1 MDSTQD
7 YNDNYS
13 SLSETFS
20 LSLKK
25 DNASTYYGIQSVAE
39 KSTTTE
45 QKNKNNNTPNNKIVP
60 ITFEWAEE
68 ESDIVYLSGNFCNW
82 KQFLIMPKNDKKY
95 SLTLPLPRGLHQF
108 RFRINDV
115 WKINKNYPTMND
127 GENENNYVDTSLP
140 STNTESQVKKNENLD
155 DIDEE
160 EEEKEEEKEEENECS
175 DDSERARERI
185 IRKRKKIKNNLKNMK
200 YSVYFPK
207 KNNFSAVAPDLPY
220 SYNYDFNMDV
230 GSQQTTVGKL
240 KYYEPKEKDLL
251 GENCSYKKINVLP
264 FVELNHV
271 HSKKGVNRFNK
282 YVLCSFF
289 FRYRNKFCTFLYY
302 KPPNKKK
309 ENNSD
314 EDSDNSDNSDSSDN
328 NSHKDSC

>member
-1 MDSTQD
+1 MDSVQD

-13 SLSETFS
+13 SISEPFS
-20 LSLKK
+20 LSLQK

-39 KSTTTE
+39 KSTTNDHR
-45 QKNKNNNTPNNKIVP
+45 QNKNNITNDKIVP

-68 ESDIVYLSGNFCNW
+68 ESDIVYLTGNFCNW

-95 SLTLPLPRGLHQF
+95 SLTLPLPRGLHLF

-115 WKINKNYPTMND
+115 WKINKNYPIMND

-140 STNTESQVKKNENLD
+140 STNTESHNKKNENLD
-155 DIDEE
+155 DISENE
-160 EEEKEEEKEEENECS
+160 EEEKDEEDNEFSDYSDSEKE
-175 DDSERARERI
+175 RERI
-185 IRKRKKIKNNLKNMK
+185 IKKNKKIKKSLKKMK

-207 KNNFSAVAPDLPY
+207 KNNFSTIAPDLPY
-220 SYNYDFNMDV
+220 SYNYIFNLDV
-230 GSQQTTVGKL
+230 GSKQNNVGKL

-251 GENCSYKKINVLP
+251 GENCSYKSINVLP

-271 HSKKGVNRFNK
+271 HSKKNEIKSNK

-289 FRYRNKFCTFLYY
+289 FRYRNKFSTFLYY
-302 KPPNKKK
+302 KPANK
-309 ENNSD
+309 NNKSNKNNKNNIKD
-314 EDSDNSDNSDSSDN
+314 GNSDN
-328 NSHKDSC
+328 KGYKESC